1 MEEEKIIITNEENN
15 YNAIDIDENT
25 DEATYDETT
34 QVIEVA
40 EPESYTINVDEAFSP
55 LGEQNEQLNHNLMQG
70 RDFPDQHPISA
81 ITGLRQEL
89 DNIESL
95 KTVESDKKGYA
106 NYYMWDTS
114 KELPSDNRVGYF
126 VSIHTKDH
134 KISICGDT
142 TYNDGSYN
150 PIKNRDEIF
159 GVTVDSAGFVGWQH
173 YDEEDKP
180 RNEKEYALVANT
192 GIVKVRCFPSVVA
205 GNYVMSSSDGRA
217 KRTDN
222 SHGYYV
228 ISIDEIDGNRCA
240 VISLDSTMN
249 QLYGLSKEVDSF
261 NQRVDNVEVNTVAA
275 INAANAALKK
285 ELITG
290 INSAVEGSQAALNRT
305 EELGDTVDNLEET
318 VVGMKVQIDAVS
330 DDVVIAAQEEAQK
343 AVAELVEDAV
353 STSQEINNLR
363 NRVTEAEN
371 DIKEA
376 HDAAVGLYNEIN
388 PLIEF
393 NDEGG
398 VGVSGVVATVKDNT
412 SQLGLM
418 STYLSNDYETIDT
431 WNKFGKDMSKIY
443 YVEDEREYYYYDE
456 HGSPPD
462 WYHSSNPTDA
472 GLSEVIASLRQ
483 DLNKD
488 SSQIEGLTSYIGK
501 SYETVSTW
509 DWYDTVDVFDSGSAD
524 SFIIYKDSSGQYWHC
539 DINAPDGVNPWST
552 FTPTVTFIEKDIDT
566 VYYAKDTGLY
576 YYYNNGW
583 HTTESSAAKLVESM
597 AMTRQKADK
606 NGASIETIVSY
617 IGGEGSTIAGVKKF
631 VDDTKA
637 EINSLTS
644 YIENDY
650 IELEEEWTE
659 EGKLHNKIY
668 VTVDNGIKT
677 YHYYRSY
684 GPAPG
689 WYNSTNPADAGL
701 KTSIANVQQQVTDNE
716 TSISKLISKQD
727 ETNNAVGQL
736 QMKVDDT
743 GASLESLVMNISRY
757 SLGKYS
763 QAYGLSV
770 AEAIELLRD
779 GTVFVPTGSTT
790 EYYSNVI
797 EVADDTEATEKMNSD
812 TNHVYSYRTS
822 ANKVWYY
829 SDSKWT
835 SIIDDGTAP
844 DTVFNATHHKS
855 SFTKDRYYTWDN
867 KNGIWIES
875 ASGGVSFGTGY
886 TNGDDTLRYFVV
898 EDGRNQDAP
907 TVATKTSTVD
917 SNENPLTDIV
927 YYITK
932 DAGYFLRHTNGDVVE
947 WYEVGALYHWELKN
961 ENDENSAYW
970 KRVATLESNTL
981 NRAISQ
987 MRQTA
992 NENTSMLTN
1001 VKGDLV
1007 QTKAELTNEM
1017 ANYVTETAFDNK
1029 VTEIKQQATEDS
1041 AEISMLVALGVVKK
1055 DTIHTS
1061 DLIDENKVY
1070 YDKTKKLY
1078 FYCNSNGIWNH
1089 TNSITDENVA
1099 KKIRSAGLVTTV
1111 DDTGNS
1117 VTKIRADKVNITADD
1132 INLNGYVTIES
1143 LKSNGTTEIDGSRIK
1158 TGILQS
1164 QNWSEDNG
1172 TGTQIN
1178 LNDGSITTPN
1188 FKVDSSGNL
1197 TLNGVITANDLA
1209 TSKKTTINGD
1219 NITTGAIQSDGF
1231 TPGSD
1236 GFSSVGTKF
1245 DLSNGSIVG
1254 KNLLIDSKGN
1264 LHAKGRLS
1272 TYYGNL
1278 TGMDIDGYSILWA
1291 DTDGSMSG
1299 FRTSAISALSGDSGP
1314 ASGLAYGSASHH
1326 WGYRHNAT
1334 FSEVMRLTYDF
1345 RDTSGSGSPGD
1356 SGGIEDSL
1364 NSLTLFP
1371 LYGASPT
1378 SGDGV
1383 YSYLGKSN
1391 YPWTKGYFRDLS
1403 VTGTL
1408 DIGGNLDISG
1418 SLALS
1423 GDTVLKVN
1431 NYYHNTTLCANGGSI
1446 YIRPNGADKTS
1457 GQVYI
1462 QSNGNVNIDGDA
1474 AKGTI
1479 GQQTTLHIENKGIY
1493 MHDTQ
1498 SISLSGDKR
1507 ITKQLNGYIIV
1518 WLYYINGAAF
1528 KGNINYTFIPKAVTG
1543 FYDGLITVPLVQDNS
1558 GVVASKTLSITDNG
1572 TTTTISGNAYND
1584 DSPNNKW
1591 VLKHIIGC

>member
-40 EPESYTINVDEAFSP
+40 EPESYTINVEEAFSP

-114 KELPSDNRVGYF
+114 KELPLDNRVGYF

-261 NQRVDNVEVNTVAA
+261 NQRVDNVEINTVAA

-330 DDVVIAAQEEAQK
+330 DGIVIAAQEEAQK

-353 STSQEINNLR
+353 STSQEIIDLR

-376 HDAAVGLYNEIN
+376 HETAVGLYNEIN

-398 VGVSGVVATVKDNT
+398 VGVSGVVATVKDNA

-443 YVEDEREYYYYDE
+443 YAEDEGEYYYYDE

-462 WYHSSNPTDA
+462 WYHSPNPTDA

-552 FTPTVTFIEKDIDT
+552 FIPTTTFTEKDINK
-566 VYYAKDTGLY
+566 VYYAEDTGLY
-576 YYYNNGW
+576 YYYDNGW

-606 NGASIETIVSY
+606 NSASIETIVSY

-650 IELEEEWTE
+650 IELKEEWNE
-659 EGKLHNKIY
+659 EGKLLNKIY

-677 YHYYRSY
+677 YHYFRSY

-701 KTSIANVQQQVTDNE
+701 KTSIVDVQQQVTDNGARINELLSSQTE
-716 TSISKLISKQD
+716 TH
-727 ETNNAVGQL
+727 NAVVQL
-736 QMKVDDT
+736 QKKVDDT
-743 GASLESLVMNISRY
+743 GASIESLVMNISKY

-763 QAYGLSV
+763 QAYGLTME
-770 AEAIELLRD
+770 EATKLLRD
-779 GTVFVPTGSTT
+779 GAVFVPSESVT
-790 EYYSNVI
+790 ESYSRVVQVNTEENIPEPPNIALVYDILNSNYYYYYDKKLGAMTKTS
-797 EVADDTEATEKMNSD
+797 KSD
-812 TNHVYSYRTS
+812 SSVEIVYS
-822 ANKVWYY
+822 
-829 SDSKWT
+829 
-835 SIIDDGTAP
+835 I
-844 DTVFNATHHKS
+844 
-855 SFTKDRYYTWDN
+855 SFIRDRYYTWDN

-875 ASGGVSFGTGY
+875 ARGGVSFGTGY
-886 TNGDDTLRYFVV
+886 TNGDDILRYFVV
-898 EDGRNQDAP
+898 EDGLNQKA
-907 TVATKTSTVD
+907 TTIATKTSTID
-917 SNENPLTDIV
+917 SNGKPLTDTV

-932 DAGYFLRHTNGDVVE
+932 DAEYFLRYTNGDVVE

-961 ENDENSAYW
+961 ENDENSYYW

-987 MRQTA
+987 MRQTDYEIESSVA
-992 NENTSMLTN
+992 N
-1001 VKGDLV
+1001 VKGDLSTV
-1007 QTKAELTNEM
+1007 KQAVDGFSSTYVSQTNFDENMTQIQQKSSDSEATLSVLVSKGVK
-1017 ANYVTETAFDNK
+1017 YVNSWNPDGK
-1029 VTEIKQQATEDS
+1029 D
-1041 AEISMLVALGVVKK
+1041 K
-1055 DTIHTS
+1055 DTVWYNGT
-1061 DLIDENKVY
+1061 NY
-1070 YDKTKKLY
+1070 YYYANDQW
-1078 FYCNSNGIWNH
+1078 NS
-1089 TNSITDENVA
+1089 TNSVTDSHIASN
-1099 KKIRSAGLVTTV
+1099 IRSAGIITAINNDKSEV
-1111 DDTGNS
+1111 
-1117 VTKIRADKVNITADD
+1117 KISADKVNITAPEVD
-1132 INLNGYVTIES
+1132 LSGYVTIKS
-1143 LKSNGTTEIDGSRIK
+1143 LSDAYSDENTTTIDGSHIT
-1158 TGILQS
+1158 TGSIESKNYVPPDTSTNGFS
-1164 QNWSEDNG
+1164 QDG
-1172 TGTQIN
+1172 TKIN
-1178 LNDGSITTPN
+1178 LSDGSIT
-1188 FKVDSSGNL
+1188 S
-1197 TLNGVITANDLA
+1197 
-1209 TSKKTTINGD
+1209 
-1219 NITTGAIQSDGF
+1219 
-1231 TPGSD
+1231 
-1236 GFSSVGTKF
+1236 
-1245 DLSNGSIVG
+1245 
-1254 KNLLIDSKGN
+1254 KNLKIEESGDASLRGSLQTLRSNNIFIK
-1264 LHAKGRLS
+1264 
-1272 TYYGNL
+1272 
-1278 TGMDIDGYSILWA
+1278 IDGYSILWK
-1291 DTDGSMSG
+1291 DENVYGNVNDKY
-1299 FRTSAISALSGDSGP
+1299 RTSAISVTGNSGNLALAGGKDIVFGCRPNENFKHTATLSHEIDNNNNVTSTTLSFNGGKSKIEVDDISITGELKRCATYNNDNTKRYITIGQSTDSSQGANVYFKNGTKWGSLFMNSSGY
-1314 ASGLAYGSASHH
+1314 LQFTGSDNGIKAENISATT
-1326 WGYRHNAT
+1326 GT
-1334 FSEVMRLTYDF
+1334 FSNTLT
-1345 RDTSGSGSPGD
+1345 
-1356 SGGIEDSL
+1356 
-1364 NSLTLFP
+1364 
-1371 LYGASPT
+1371 
-1378 SGDGV
+1378 
-1383 YSYLGKSN
+1383 
-1391 YPWTKGYFRDLS
+1391 
-1403 VTGTL
+1403 
-1408 DIGGNLDISG
+1408 
-1418 SLALS
+1418 
-1423 GDTVLKVN
+1423 
-1431 NYYHNTTLCANGGSI
+1431 ANGGLTATTGTFSGKLKANTI
-1446 YIRPNGADKTS
+1446 ETNNNDAWGFRHTKTK
-1457 GQVYI
+1457 
-1462 QSNGNVNIDGDA
+1462 DGTT
-1474 AKGTI
+1474 KGSVALGVGT
-1479 GQQTTLHIENKGIY
+1479 
-1493 MHDTQ
+1493 
-1498 SISLSGDKR
+1498 
-1507 ITKQLNGYIIV
+1507 
-1518 WLYYINGAAF
+1518 INGANSVFIDLKNEANSNYTRARLDIEPDSGYASAQMSLY
-1528 KGNINYTFIPKAVTG
+1528 KEEMDSYGNI
-1543 FYDGLITVPLVQDNS
+1543 VPQRSAKIAISSNEMWF
-1558 GVVASKTLSITDNG
+1558 KTNNTNG
-1572 TTTTISGNAYND
+1572 TNYNWKIIATIQKILDKLSL
-1584 DSPNNKW
+1584 SW
-1591 VLKHIIGC
+1591 EI